1 MEEILEEQTPN
12 CPNCATEINGNPEF
26 CVQCGFPVNG
36 TERKQSK
43 FYAEQAMTR
52 SKVKQAPKQIRQARN
67 TLFIVGALQLAF
79 GLVLF
84 FMNDDVAE
92 LLAGGIIF
100 LIFLGL
106 GFWSQSKPQVAILLG
121 LLVYLSLIILSAIID
136 PSTLARGVIVK
147 VVIII
152 FLGKG
157 LNSARELKKQ
167 QQ

>member
-1 MEEILEEQTPN
+1 L
-12 CPNCATEINGNPEF
+12 
-26 CVQCGFPVNG
+26 
-36 TERKQSK
+36 
-43 FYAEQAMTR
+43 
-52 SKVKQAPKQIRQARN
+52 
-67 TLFIVGALQLAF
+67 
-79 GLVLF
+79 
-84 FMNDDVAE
+84 AE